1 MQILTTLGNLNL
13 TTHSD
18 QFKTVGKPAVFL
30 FCKFLLMC
38 KKINKSSGIMCNRII
53 IFEKRVLY

>member
-1 MQILTTLGNLNL
+1 MRATTGDLNS

-30 FCKFLLMC
+30 FCKFLRMC
-38 KKINKSSGIMCNRII
+38 KKSDKSNGTISNRII

>member
-1 MQILTTLGNLNL
+1 MFRILGALKL
-13 TTHSD
+13 TTHFN

-30 FCKFLLMC
+30 FCKFLRMC
-38 KKINKSSGIMCNRII
+38 KKINKSSGIMRNRII